1 MTMIPYRW
9 WVLGLVA
16 LWLAGCGGKLLPK
29 SKPPVYY
36 QLDYQATPLHCGQA
50 FQKGLRV
57 WRFADSSTYQRT
69 EMVVIQPQGKVA
81 FSSAFQWVA
90 RPGSLVADNL
100 LRDLTMSRL
109 FPQVVSGNDPVT
121 VPLEL
126 TGRVFVFAWERAGGT
141 SRAVLQVEVSLI
153 DTDEPR
159 HVVFR
164 REYNLRSDPLGEDT
178 SSAFARAMSELMK
191 KFSEEFQ
198 QDLCKTIRSL
208 ARGKINTNSK
218 PSL

>member
-50 FQKGLRV
+50 LQKGLRV

-69 EMVVIQPQGKVA
+69 EMVVIQSQGKVA

-90 RPGSLVADNL
+90 NPGTLVADSL
-100 LRDLTMSRL
+100 QRDLTLSRL
-109 FPQVVSGNDPVT
+109 FPQVVSANDPAAA
-121 VPLEL
+121 PLEL
-126 TGRVFVFAWERAGGT
+126 SGHVFVFAWERAGAV
-141 SRAVLQVEVSLI
+141 SRAALQVEVSLI
-153 DTDEPR
+153 DTEAPR
-159 HVVFR
+159 RVLFR
-164 REYNLRSDPLGEDT
+164 RGYDLTSPPLGEDS
-178 SSAFARAMSELMK
+178 SSAFASAMSEVMRQ
-191 KFSEEFQ
+191 FSEKFR
-198 QDLCKTIRSL
+198 QDLCTAIIPQTKT
-208 ARGKINTNSK
+208 
-218 PSL
+218 PCPP

>member
-1 MTMIPYRW
+1 MSMMPWRW
-9 WVLGLVA
+9 WVLGLVV
-16 LWLAGCGGKLLPK
+16 LWAAGCGGKLFPK

-36 QLDYQATPLHCGQA
+36 QLDYQTTPVHSQHA

-57 WRFADSSTYQRT
+57 WRFADTSTYQRT

-90 RPGSLVADNL
+90 RPGVLVADNL
-100 LRDLTMSRL
+100 LRDLTKSRL

-126 TGRVFVFAWERAGGT
+126 TGHVFVFAWERAGGT
-141 SRAVLQVEVSLI
+141 SRALMQVEVSLI
-153 DTDEPR
+153 DTTEPR

-164 REYNLRSDPLGEDT
+164 QEYNLRSDPLGEDT
-178 SSAFARAMSELMK
+178 SSAFAR
-191 KFSEEFQ
+191 
-198 QDLCKTIRSL
+198 
-208 ARGKINTNSK
+208 
-218 PSL
+218 P

>member
-1 MTMIPYRW
+1 MTLIPFRW

-16 LWLAGCGGKLLPK
+16 LLAAGCGGKLFPK
-29 SKPPVYY
+29 SNPPVYY
-36 QLDYQATPLHCGQA
+36 QLDYQPAPVHCRQA

-57 WRFADSSTYQRT
+57 WRFTDASTYQRT
-69 EMVVIQPQGKVA
+69 EMVVIQPQGQVA

-90 RPGSLVADNL
+90 RPGALVADDL
-100 LRDLTMSRL
+100 QRDLAKSRL

-126 TGRVFVFAWERAGGT
+126 TGRVFVFAWERNGAS
-141 SRAVLQVEVSLI
+141 SRAALQVEVSLI

-164 REYNLRSDPLGEDT
+164 RQYDLKSQPLGED
-178 SSAFARAMSELMK
+178 SSAAFARGMSELMGQ
-191 KFSEEFQ
+191 FSERFR
-198 QDLCKTIRSL
+198 QDLCRAICSPAQTHSQ
-208 ARGKINTNSK
+208 
-218 PSL
+218 P